1 MQIDQKTLNKLLS
14 MNDAQLG
21 NVLQKIAA
29 EAGIDPLA
37 LGLNPENI
45 DSVRRALGSV
55 SEAELA
61 RLNEVYQGYRNQQ
74 KKQ

>member
-21 NVLQKIAA
+21 DVLQKIAA

-61 RLNEVYQGYRNQQ
+61 QLNEVYQGYRNQR